1 MKNTVFIALVMLIV
15 GYPQKETTKK
25 KIYPKITLKKEKR
38 IEPID
43 STNLTKELFVKFVLS
58 KNIAHPE
65 VAYAIARQ
73 ESNLCSDLFKKN
85 NNLFGMKHPGVRPTL
100 SMGRRFGFASFE
112 KWQHSV
118 LDYKLYLE
126 FVGGHEMTRDQYL
139 NHLDRSYAH
148 PGYSKYIRMY
158 FEEFDSITKQGK
170 I

>member
-43 STNLTKELFVKFVLS
+43 STNLTKELFVKFILS

-100 SMGRRFGFASFE
+100 SVRRSFGFASFE

-139 NHLDRSYAH
+139 DHLDRSYAH
-148 PGYSKYIRMY
+148 RGYSNYIKLY
-158 FEEFDSITKQGK
+158 FEEFNQIKNSL
-170 I
+170 